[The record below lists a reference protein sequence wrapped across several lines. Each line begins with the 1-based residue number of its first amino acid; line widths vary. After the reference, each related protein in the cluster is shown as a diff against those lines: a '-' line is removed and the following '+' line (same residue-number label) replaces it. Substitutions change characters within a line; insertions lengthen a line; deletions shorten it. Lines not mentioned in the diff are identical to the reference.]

1 MDNCNDRVWVENP
14 ASCKDSKGNSCEN
27 VQKYKTVN
35 EPYEKCDEIP
45 YVDENDCQDVA
56 IRKCETV
63 TQNNCIKV
71 PYDDC
76 REIPYEDCKNVYKS
90 VPEQVARKRPFGVCG
105 YDDET
110 PYEFTDKE
118 IEEYDFD
125 YDFDVQTKSVEQ
137 IPDCDETG
145 NQNQN
150 SSGGVSFACGSSN
163 SQDPNESTEKEND
176 DFVSRLKKIVRKP
189 DCDDSA
195 DKNSSG
201 GISFGC

>member
-1 MDNCNDRVWVENP
+1 MDNCNDRIWVDNP
-14 ASCKDSKGNSCEN
+14 ATCKGSKGNSCEN

-35 EPYEKCDEIP
+35 EPYEKCDKIP
-45 YVDENDCQDVA
+45 YVDENDCQEVA
-56 IRKCETV
+56 VRKCETV
-63 TQNNCIKV
+63 TQNNCIKE

-76 REIPYEDCKNVYKS
+76 REIPYEDCKNIYKS

-137 IPDCDETG
+137 IPDCDE
-145 NQNQN
+145 NADEN
-150 SSGGVSFACGSSN
+150 SSSGINFACGSNN
-163 SQDPNESTEKEND
+163 SKALNESSEKEND
-176 DFVSRLKKIVRKP
+176 GRNQIITVLF
-189 DCDDSA
+189 
-195 DKNSSG
+195 
-201 GISFGC
+201 

>member
-1 MDNCNDRVWVENP
+1 MDNCNDRVWVDNP
-14 ASCKDSKGNSCEN
+14 ATCKDSKGNSCEN

-35 EPYEKCDEIP
+35 EPYEKCDKIP
-45 YVDENDCQDVA
+45 YVDENDCQEVA
-56 IRKCETV
+56 VRKCETV
-63 TQNNCIKV
+63 AQNNCVKV

-76 REIPYEDCKNVYKS
+76 REIPYEDCKNIYKS

-137 IPDCDETG
+137 IPDCDE
-145 NQNQN
+145 NADEN
-150 SSGGVSFACGSSN
+150 SSSGINFACGSNN
-163 SQDPNESTEKEND
+163 SKTPNEATKKENNEGD
-176 DFVSRLKKIVRKP
+176 IFSRLKKIVRVP

>member
-1 MDNCNDRVWVENP
+1 M
-14 ASCKDSKGNSCEN
+14 
-27 VQKYKTVN
+27 
-35 EPYEKCDEIP
+35 
-45 YVDENDCQDVA
+45 
-56 IRKCETV
+56 
-63 TQNNCIKV
+63 

-76 REIPYEDCKNVYKS
+76 REIPYEDCKNIYKS

-125 YDFDVQTKSVEQ
+125 YDFDVQTKSVVQ
-137 IPDCDETG
+137 IPDCDENADG
-145 NQNQN
+145 N
-150 SSGGVSFACGSSN
+150 SSSGINFSCGSNNNRDS
-163 SQDPNESTEKEND
+163 NESTKKENNED
-176 DFVSRLKKIVRKP
+176 DVFTRLKKIVRVP

-195 DKNSSG
+195 DKKSSG